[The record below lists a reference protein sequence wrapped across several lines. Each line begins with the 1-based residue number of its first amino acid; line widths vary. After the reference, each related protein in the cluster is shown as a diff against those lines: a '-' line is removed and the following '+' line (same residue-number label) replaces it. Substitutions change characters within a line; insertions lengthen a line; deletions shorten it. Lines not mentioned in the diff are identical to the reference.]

1 MGAMIFRK
9 GSSLCISKELKFSQ
23 CCFLKMTIIKILLSM
38 IFEIEIGYILLRL
51 FTEKTQ
57 NNIFQGQQ

>member
-1 MGAMIFRK
+1 MYIKITKVLAI
-9 GSSLCISKELKFSQ
+9 ELQKYAARN
-23 CCFLKMTIIKILLSM
+23 LKMTIIKILLSM

-57 NNIFQGQQ
+57 NDIFQGQQ

>member
-1 MGAMIFRK
+1 MYIKRTK
-9 GSSLCISKELKFSQ
+9 VLTIELQKICYPK

>member
-1 MGAMIFRK
+1 MYIKITKVLAI
-9 GSSLCISKELKFSQ
+9 ELQKYAARNT